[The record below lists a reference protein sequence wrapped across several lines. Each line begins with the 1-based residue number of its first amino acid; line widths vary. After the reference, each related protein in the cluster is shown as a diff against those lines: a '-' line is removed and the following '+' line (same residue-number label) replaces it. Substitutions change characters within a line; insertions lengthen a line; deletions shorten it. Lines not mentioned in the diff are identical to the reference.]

1 MTADCDVQEQAQIS
15 LPALVL
21 RFWGAGLSG
30 YGEQL
35 SRMGGGEKM
44 MQGGAEAEVPK
55 APPAGEHVPGGGP
68 AAGQDRVSTQGAD
81 GQGQGRPE
89 SQCPG
94 LACYGPMTPG
104 SRDAAGEG
112 HTWRSCVVGCASC
125 CVDRGPPVST
135 KAPCAKINK

>member
-1 MTADCDVQEQAQIS
+1 MDMESSKQD
-15 LPALVL
+15 
-21 RFWGAGLSG
+21 
-30 YGEQL
+30 
-35 SRMGGGEKM
+35 GGGGSEQM